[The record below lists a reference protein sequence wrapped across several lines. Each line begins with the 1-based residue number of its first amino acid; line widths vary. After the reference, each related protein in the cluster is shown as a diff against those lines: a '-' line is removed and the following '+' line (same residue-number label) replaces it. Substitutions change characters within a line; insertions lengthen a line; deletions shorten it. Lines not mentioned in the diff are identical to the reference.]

1 MAAGSNGPRPS
12 FFQREVTMDITCRR
26 EGSRATVDLS
36 GRWSISAG
44 EIEVLELHAL
54 VARLIAAGWVHVT
67 FNLRELETLDAR
79 GLGEIAQSYKN
90 LRGAGGEL
98 TLAAPNRLVMNML
111 AVTRLDSVIAVCD
124 TECEAAV
131 CDAECE
137 APRARRRPVDVRRGP
152 FLAQAE
158 RAPG

>member
-1 MAAGSNGPRPS
+1 
-12 FFQREVTMDITCRR
+12 MDISCRR

-44 EIEVLELHAL
+44 EIEVLELQAL

-67 FNLRELETLDAR
+67 FNLRGLETLDAR
-79 GLGEIAQSYKN
+79 GLGEIAQTYKN
-90 LRGAGGEL
+90 LRSAGGEL
-98 TLAAPNRLVMNML
+98 TLVAPNRFVRNML
-111 AVTRLDSVIAVCD
+111 AVTRLNSVI
-124 TECEAAV
+124 AV

-137 APRARRRPVDVRRGP
+137 APRPRPVDVRRGP
-152 FLAQAE
+152 FLEQAG